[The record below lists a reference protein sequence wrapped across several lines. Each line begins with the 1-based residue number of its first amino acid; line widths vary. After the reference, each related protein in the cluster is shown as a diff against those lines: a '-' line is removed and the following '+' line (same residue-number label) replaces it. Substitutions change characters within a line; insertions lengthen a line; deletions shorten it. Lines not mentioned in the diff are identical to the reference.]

1 MRTCPSLVLI
11 LSLAACEHAS
21 TATSPSTLPEETA
34 PAPAP
39 EAKLVPPPPAPEAKT
54 VAPTDC
60 SEPVRQTRAAV
71 KWKEGCEPARVTK
84 KQPTMPNTGTPAP
97 AEPTP

>member
-21 TATSPSTLPEETA
+21 TATSSSTLPEEEL
-34 PAPAP
+34 APAP
-39 EAKLVPPPPAPEAKT
+39 EAKLAPPPPAPEAKT

-60 SEPVRQTRAAV
+60 PPPRMTRAAV
-71 KWKEGCEPARVTK
+71 KWKEGCEPVRVTK
-84 KQPTMPNTGTPAP
+84 KPLAAPNIAEIEAATP
-97 AEPTP
+97 